1 MTHARPS
8 VYISEL
14 QGSSFSLRAT
24 VSLNL
29 SALCF
34 TMAAPIRLQPTANTL
49 FRPGSSFM
57 SLIDKSSLRE
67 NAETLS
73 PHIGSVVTGALKDND
88 AVTIYYRRGKLALAD
103 PRDVIILGELSEDD
117 ALRVMATLNL
127 PDESMIDHLERRE
140 SQAKA
145 DAKGT

>member
-1 MTHARPS
+1 M
-8 VYISEL
+8 SEF

-24 VSLNL
+24 VALNL

-34 TMAAPIRLQPTANTL
+34 TMAAPTKVHPIAKTFL
-49 FRPGSSFM
+49 RPGSSFM
-57 SLIDKSSLRE
+57 SLISKSSLRE
-67 NAETLS
+67 NADTLS
-73 PHIGSVVTGALKDND
+73 PHIGSVVTDALKDND

-127 PDESMIDHLERRE
+127 SDESMVDHLERRE
-140 SQAKA
+140 SQSKA